1 MSQRIDRVDELLRQ
15 EIGRILAKEVQ
26 DPHVGFA
33 TVTDVETTPDLRHA
47 RVWVS
52 VIGDADRRA
61 ETLAALERAMGYVR
75 HELGTRLRLRRI
87 PALHVALDDS
97 AERGTRM
104 LRILEELEQGHD
116 AAGAALADAP
126 RGESLPTPVPRLHR
140 AGDAEPAADAE
151 PGAAAER
158 AADAEPGAAAERAA
172 DAEPAAATALPGDAA
187 PPAGTGPDGE
197 PVAVPPARHDRRRE
211 PHPRRPGGHR
221 GHRSGRGRID
231 R

>member
-52 VIGDADRRA
+52 VIGGAPERA

-75 HELGTRLRLRRI
+75 HELGVRLRLKRI

-97 AERGTRM
+97 AQRGTRVM
-104 LRILEELEQGHD
+104 RILEELERGHD
-116 AAGAALADAP
+116 AAGEALADAP
-126 RGESLPTPVPRLHR
+126 RSETLPTPVPRLR
-140 AGDAEPAADAE
+140 REGDAETGGDGEAVPAAE
-151 PGAAAER
+151 
-158 AADAEPGAAAERAA
+158 
-172 DAEPAAATALPGDAA
+172 
-187 PPAGTGPDGE
+187 
-197 PVAVPPARHDRRRE
+197 AVPVPGEAGPRRPPRRGGGRS
-211 PHPRRPGGHR
+211 PHPRGRRSAPRR
-221 GHRSGRGRID
+221 GDG
-231 R
+231 

>member
-15 EIGRILAKEVQ
+15 EIGQILAKEVQ

-126 RGESLPTPVPRLHR
+126 RGESLPTPDRK
-140 AGDAEPAADAE
+140 
-151 PGAAAER
+151 
-158 AADAEPGAAAERAA
+158 
-172 DAEPAAATALPGDAA
+172 
-187 PPAGTGPDGE
+187 
-197 PVAVPPARHDRRRE
+197 RHV
-211 PHPRRPGGHR
+211 
-221 GHRSGRGRID
+221 
-231 R
+231 

>member
-52 VIGDADRRA
+52 VIGGAPERA

-75 HELGTRLRLRRI
+75 HELGVRLRLKRI

-97 AERGTRM
+97 AERGTRVM
-104 LRILEELEQGHD
+104 RILEELERGHD
-116 AAGAALADAP
+116 AAGEALADAP
-126 RGESLPTPVPRLHR
+126 RSETLPTPVRRLR
-140 AGDAEPAADAE
+140 REGDADTGGDGEAAPAAE
-151 PGAAAER
+151 TVPVPGE
-158 AADAEPGAAAERAA
+158 
-172 DAEPAAATALPGDAA
+172 
-187 PPAGTGPDGE
+187 AGPRR
-197 PVAVPPARHDRRRE
+197 PARRGDRRS
-211 PHPRRPGGHR
+211 PHPRGRRSAPRR
-221 GHRSGRGRID
+221 GDG
-231 R
+231 